1 MKNMQT
7 APFSKTS
14 RFNSIQ
20 AILSIILLLMTTAIF
35 AGFMLVYYET
45 TRTEMDRDLNDL
57 TYFFANHLSTSL
69 IKPLWD
75 MDHVAIKGI
84 TEATMKE
91 KQVYAILVT
100 DNLGN
105 SYNKT
110 RDEQW
115 RFTDTR
121 EVVFNGEYVRIKKQ
135 VIKDEILGTVEV
147 CLTPKFMRKKLRD
160 AIIKM
165 LITLVILNSLLFLT
179 LFFSIRKIIISPI
192 KDTASSLSRISRG
205 DIPDRINEKYKGE
218 FNEIRDSMNMLIE
231 ATD

>member
-1 MKNMQT
+1 MQT
-7 APFSKTS
+7 AALSKTS

-35 AGFMLVYYET
+35 AGFMLIYYET
-45 TRTEMDRDLNDL
+45 TRSEMDRELNEL
-57 TYFFANHLSTSL
+57 TEFFANHLSTSL

-75 MDHVAIKGI
+75 MDSVAVKGV

-100 DNLGN
+100 DNLDN
-105 SYNKT
+105 NYNKA

-115 RFTDTR
+115 QLTDTR
-121 EVVFNGEYVRIKKQ
+121 EVVFKGEYVRRKKQ
-135 VIKDEILGTVEV
+135 IVKEDEILGTVEV
-147 CLTPKFMRKKLRD
+147 CMTPKFMHKKLRD